1 MADRT
6 VWKLTEVAS
15 LNGERLLVLQGEL
28 DIVTAPELDAMLTRM
43 REHDHPVV
51 LDLSDVTFMDSTG
64 LTTLMDHW
72 LAGER
77 DGWSFSV
84 RAASRS
90 VRRVV
95 ELAGVDR
102 LLDGA

>member
-1 MADRT
+1 MSGRT

-15 LNGERLLVLQGEL
+15 LEGERLLVVQGEL
-28 DIVTAPELDAMLTRM
+28 DIVTAPELDAMLRRM

-51 LDLSDVTFMDSTG
+51 LDLEGITFMDSTG
-64 LTTLMDHW
+64 LTTLLDHW
-72 LAGER
+72 RVAQQ
-77 DGWSFSV
+77 DGWSFEV

-95 ELAGVDR
+95 ALAGVDR